1 MKTEKPGVFRAWV
14 LASRPKTLAAAAV
27 PVLVGCA
34 LAYSDGC
41 FRWPEAL
48 LCTLFAFLM
57 QIDANLI
64 NDLFDYLKG
73 SDRGDRLGPR
83 RACAEGWIA
92 PRAMKR
98 GILCTTLVAC
108 VAGLGLLRYG
118 GPELIAVGA
127 VCVLFA
133 FLYTA
138 GPYPLAYHGWG
149 DLLVVSLE
157 FAPRDEAIEWARK
170 LVAEPR
176 YANTRVI
183 LLTHSFIAWKGN
195 RKKTEPYELTDA
207 NYQQAIW
214 DKLVYPSSNIRLVI
228 CGHECHP
235 TTDYFETVGFRTDKN
250 AAGKS
255 VAQMMFNAQ
264 TADGQW
270 HGNGGDCWLRILEF
284 LPDGRTVSVRTF
296 SPMFALSPVT
306 CDKAW
311 RTADYDQFTFDME

>member
-98 GILCTTLVAC
+98 GILCTTLAAC

-149 DLLVVSLE
+149 DLLVVLFFGFVPVGCIYYIMCHSWTADAAVASL
-157 FAPRDEAIEWARK
+157 ACGLAIDTLLMLNNYRDREQDALSGKRTLVVRFGAR
-170 LVAEPR
+170 VGR
-176 YANTRVI
+176 I
-183 LLTHSFIAWKGN
+183 LYLATGSA
-195 RKKTEPYELTDA
+195 A
-207 NYQQAIW
+207 
-214 DKLVYPSSNIRLVI
+214 
-228 CGHECHP
+228 
-235 TTDYFETVGFRTDKN
+235 VGRSP
-250 AAGKS
+250 S
-255 VAQMMFNAQ
+255 VALSAVPCGELAPDDAHRQRQGAQ
-264 TADGQW
+264 RRAGRDLAQHVAVGRAAFARADTRL
-270 HGNGGDCWLRILEF
+270 NRRDCRF
-284 LPDGRTVSVRTF
+284 LPIRVFGLSGFSLKVNGFVR
-296 SPMFALSPVT
+296 
-306 CDKAW
+306 
-311 RTADYDQFTFDME
+311 